1 MRGDDSMKVT
11 IYEVA
16 REAGVSTAT
25 VSKVINNTGNMRE
38 ETRKRVLKV
47 IKEMNYH
54 PNLVASALTGKG
66 TQTLGL
72 LVPDISN
79 PFFSAMARQIEDYA
93 DDQGMSVIMCSV
105 DGNIEKERKYIELLR
120 RKQVDGFIIASSF
133 QDTILLK
140 DIISQGFPIVMLS
153 FDDAT
158 TEVSKVTI
166 DDFKGGYE
174 AASHLYAKGHRE
186 MAIIAEHA
194 NSSNLRIRGYRVAL
208 EGRELEFP
216 DENVYRTT
224 ASIENG
230 IASFD
235 KIFQKENETFPTA
248 IFACNDLLA
257 IGVIQG
263 ATERGMNIPEEL
275 AIIGFDNTILATTTV
290 PGLTTISQPI
300 AEMAEKTVEL
310 IVTEIEQKKKV
321 IKRVLFNPELICRG
335 TT

>member
-1 MRGDDSMKVT
+1 MKVT

-16 REAGVSTAT
+16 KGAGVSTAT

-38 ETRKRVLKV
+38 ETRKRVWNV

-79 PFFSAMARQIEDYA
+79 PFFSAMARQIEHYA
-93 DDQGMSVIMCSV
+93 DVQGMSVIMCSV

-120 RKQVDGFIIASSF
+120 GKQVDGFIIASSF
-133 QDTILLK
+133 QDTELLK
-140 DIISQGFPIVMLS
+140 GIIKEGFPIVMLS
-153 FDDAT
+153 YDDASI
-158 TEVSKVTI
+158 EVPKVTI

-174 AASHLYAKGHRE
+174 AASHLYDKGHRN
-186 MAIIAEHA
+186 MAIIVEHT
-194 NSSNLRIRGYRVAL
+194 NSSNLRTYGYRVAL
-208 EGRELEFP
+208 EARGVEFLE
-216 DENVYRTT
+216 ENVYKTT

-230 IASFD
+230 KASFEE
-235 KIFQKENETFPTA
+235 IFHKVNRDSPTA

-263 ATERGMNIPEEL
+263 ATERGMKIPDDL

-300 AEMAEKTVEL
+300 AEMAEKTVNL
-310 IVTEIEQKKKV
+310 IISEIQQKKKV

>member
-1 MRGDDSMKVT
+1 MKVT

-16 REAGVSTAT
+16 KGAGVSTAT

-38 ETRKRVLKV
+38 ETRKKVWNV

-79 PFFSAMARQIEDYA
+79 PFFSAMARQIEHYA
-93 DDQGMSVIMCSV
+93 DVQGMSVIMCSV

-120 RKQVDGFIIASSF
+120 GKQVGGFIIASSF
-133 QDTILLK
+133 QDTELLK
-140 DIISQGFPIVMLS
+140 GIIKEGFPIVMLS
-153 FDDAT
+153 YDDASI
-158 TEVSKVTI
+158 EVPKVTI

-174 AASHLYAKGHRE
+174 AASHLYDKGHRN
-186 MAIIAEHA
+186 MAIIAEHTK
-194 NSSNLRIRGYRVAL
+194 SSNLRTYGYRVAL
-208 EGRELEFP
+208 EARGVEFLE
-216 DENVYRTT
+216 ENVYKTT

-230 IASFD
+230 KASFEE
-235 KIFQKENETFPTA
+235 IFHKGNVDSPTA
-248 IFACNDLLA
+248 VFACNDLLA

-263 ATERGMNIPEEL
+263 ATERGMKIPDNL

-300 AEMAEKTVEL
+300 AEMAEKTVNL
-310 IVTEIEQKKKV
+310 IISEIQQKKKV
-321 IKRVLFNPELICRG
+321 IKRVLFNPE
-335 TT
+335 